1 MKVDELISVMVD
13 SESII
18 IMRSISKNV
27 CFNGIVKDIPESL
40 RDREIVYLSH
50 TKEDMYIAVE

>member
-1 MKVDELISVMVD
+1 MKVDELINVMVD

-27 CFNGIVKDIPESL
+27 CFSGIVKDIPEGL
-40 RDREIVYLSH
+40 RNKEIVYLSH

>member
-1 MKVDELISVMVD
+1 MKVDELINVMVD

-27 CFNGIVKDIPESL
+27 CFSGIVKDIPESL

-50 TKEDMYIAVE
+50 TKEDMYVTME